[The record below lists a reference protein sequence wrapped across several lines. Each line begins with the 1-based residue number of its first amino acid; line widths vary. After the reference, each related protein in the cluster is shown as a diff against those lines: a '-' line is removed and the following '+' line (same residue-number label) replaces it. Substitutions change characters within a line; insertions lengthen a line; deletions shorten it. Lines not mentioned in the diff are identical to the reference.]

1 MTQPTIAAG
10 IEVERMAIAMRNAH
24 VPVDQA
30 ERFISSGYVPLEGML
45 PFHAYAREADKSGGP
60 EWIALGGKRG
70 PGKSHTIMAQV
81 GLDDCQRV
89 SGLKFLFLR
98 KIQKSAAESLED
110 VILKVFAYTPH
121 TPKIDG
127 VEFPNG
133 SRIIIGGFKD
143 EKDIEKYLGIE
154 YDGMVIE
161 EATQIT
167 ESKKNK
173 LRGSLRTSK
182 ANWRPRIYLSTNAD
196 GVGLL
201 WFKKMFVEPARKNQ
215 QDRTRFL
222 DVTHIRNPFVNVEYE
237 EWLDSLSGALRKAWK
252 DGDWDA
258 FAGMAFPNFNHSRHV
273 IKPFE
278 IPDEWI
284 RWRAVD
290 EGTAAPFCCLWLTRD
305 PGTRRIYVYREVY
318 QAGLT
323 SKEQAQRIVDMTMP
337 NEKIA
342 FTYADPA
349 LWITKNKAGQVYSSA
364 DEYRDY
370 GVPLTRADN
379 DRLSGK
385 RKVDSALSDIGDGDP
400 GLQIFDHVE
409 HLIEQLETLAR
420 DERNPEDVDTR
431 ADDHAYDPLRYSLT
445 NERKTQEA
453 PKPKTFIHPLA
464 SMKGI

>member
-1 MTQPTIAAG
+1 VQPTIQVTPE
-10 IEVERMAIAMRNAH
+10 IERMAIAMRDAH
-24 VPVDQA
+24 LPIDQA
-30 ERFISSGYVPLEGML
+30 ERFISAGYVPLEGML
-45 PFHAYAREADKSGGP
+45 PFHAHAREADKSGGP

-89 SGLKFLFLR
+89 NGLKVLFLR

-110 VILKVFAYTPH
+110 VVLKVFAFTPH
-121 TPKIDG
+121 TPKMDG

-154 YDGMVIE
+154 YDVIVIE

-167 ESKKNK
+167 ETKKEK

-182 ANWRPRIYLSTNAD
+182 PNWRPRIYLSTNAD

-201 WFKKMFVEPARKNQ
+201 WFKKMFVEPSRKGIKGI
-215 QDRTRFL
+215 TRFL
-222 DVTHIRNPFVNVEYE
+222 DVTHIRNPFVNAEYE
-237 EWLDSLSGALRKAWK
+237 AWLDGLTGALRKAWK

-258 FAGMAFPNFNHSRHV
+258 FAGMAFPNFSYERHV

-284 RWRAVD
+284 KWRAVD
-290 EGTAAPFCCLWLTRD
+290 EGTAAPFCCLWFTRD
-305 PGTRRIYVYREVY
+305 PGTRRIYIYREVY

-323 SKEQAQRIVDMTMP
+323 SKQQAERIVEMTLP
-337 NEKIA
+337 SEQIA

-349 LWITKNKAGQVYSSA
+349 LWITKNRAGEVFSSA
-364 DEYRDY
+364 DEYKKY
-370 GVPLTRADN
+370 GVPLTKGDN

-385 RKVDSALSDIGDGDP
+385 RKVDSALADIGDGEP
-400 GLQIFDHVE
+400 GMQLVDTCTHA
-409 HLIEQLETLAR
+409 IEQLSTLAR

-431 ADDHAYDPLRYSLT
+431 AEDHAYDPIRYGLT
-445 NERKTQEA
+445 NEKKTQERPRPPQA
-453 PKPKTFIHPLA
+453 FVHPLA
-464 SMKGI
+464 NMKGI